1 MVGFLPPAVI
11 AELRAIWRR
20 RWLFLAVSWVLA
32 LAGWVTVLTL
42 PNQYQAMT
50 RIYVDTNTLL
60 TPLLGS
66 LAVSGDVQ
74 RQMEVMNRTLLN
86 RQNIAQAARAADLD
100 LGASSDAE
108 LEALYDGLLKRIQL
122 KAEGRNLFSL
132 TYVNSDPVLA
142 KRVIEE
148 ILNIL
153 IEGNIGR
160 NRASM
165 GNARSFIE
173 NQIAEYEAK
182 LQKTEG
188 QLAEFKTKNN
198 SLLAATGSNFAA
210 REEAVRQNLNAA
222 KLRHEEAV
230 IVRDQ
235 LRTHLAGVPQMLEM
249 EGAPQIFVSGG
260 AATDANSRLR
270 QLEAGLSQLK
280 SRYTDRHPD
289 VVSARN
295 ELEQLKAEMAQ
306 APASDAPRQ
315 GGPTR
320 TRVPNAVYEQ
330 IKLRLVQAD
339 GDVAKA
345 EGQLRQAQDEMERI
359 AALAETAPRV
369 EAELSDLNREYGV
382 IKTKYEEL
390 LGRRES
396 ARISEAVE
404 TSGDKVQFRIIEPPQ
419 VPSVPSWPNRPL
431 FIAGVLAGA
440 LAAGIGVAFLLHK
453 LDDTVGSAAELM
465 ERFNVRVLG
474 AVPKFE
480 NPARAQRRRA
490 SLRRFALASSGFAV
504 CFVGAMALSIF
515 ATQLSSVL
523 GNLGANKLI
532 EKVRGHEG

>member
-1 MVGFLPPAVI
+1 MIAVLPPAII
-11 AELRAIWRR
+11 AELRAMWRR

-32 LAGWVTVLTL
+32 VAGWVTVLAL

-60 TPLLGS
+60 APLLGN

-100 LGASSDAE
+100 IGAGSDAE
-108 LEALYDGLLKRIQL
+108 LEALYDGLLKRILL
-122 KAEGRNLFSL
+122 KPEGRNLFTL
-132 TYVNSDPVLA
+132 TYINSDPVLA

-165 GNARSFIE
+165 GNARTFIE
-173 NQIAEYEAK
+173 NQINEYEAK
-182 LQKTEG
+182 LQKTESK
-188 QLAEFKTKNN
+188 LAEFKSHN
-198 SLLAATGSNFAA
+198 SSMLVATGSNFAA
-210 REEAVRQNLNAA
+210 REEQVRQNLNGA
-222 KLRHEEAV
+222 KLRLEEAV

-235 LRTHLAGVPQMLEM
+235 LRNHLAGVPQMLEM

-260 AATDANSRLR
+260 AAPDANSRLH
-270 QLEAGLSQLK
+270 QLEASLAQMK

-295 ELEQLKAEMAQ
+295 ELEQLRAEIAQ
-306 APASDAPRQ
+306 APASAAPKQ
-315 GGPTR
+315 AGGMR

-330 IKLRLVQAD
+330 IKLRLVQAE

-345 EGQLRQAQDEMERI
+345 EGQVRQAQEEVSRI
-359 AALAETAPRV
+359 AGLAETAPRI

-382 IKTKYEEL
+382 IKAKYEEL

-431 FIAGVLAGA
+431 FIAGVLAAALGA
-440 LAAGIGVAFLLHK
+440 GVGLTFLLHK
-453 LDDTVGSAAELM
+453 LDDTVGSAAQLV

-490 SLRRFALASSGFAV
+490 SLRRFALASSGLVV
-504 CFVGAMALSIF
+504 CFVVAMALSVF

-523 GNLGANKLI
+523 NVNKLM